1 MNKTIYKRFNIELVA
16 ESQEKYESIKINDK
30 QVISTEIEA
39 QVNKIFR
46 LNRKPEEYLILL
58 CLNTKNYINGIF
70 EVTHGNDMTTTAP
83 IANILKRALLVNSNK
98 IIICHNHPSG
108 DLTPS
113 QSDYIF
119 TDHLYDA
126 AELIGIKL
134 LDHIIIGNNN
144 DYNSILNKKV
154 GVKV

>member
-30 QVISTEIEA
+30 QVISTEIAA

-58 CLNTKNYINGIF
+58 CLNAKNYINGIF

-144 DYNSILNKKV
+144 DYSSILNKKV

>member
-1 MNKTIYKRFNIELVA
+1 MNKTIYKRFNIELV
-16 ESQEKYESIKINDK
+16 EEGQEQYESIKIKNTK
-30 QVISTEIEA
+30 ITSTQIA
-39 QVNKIFR
+39 TQVNKIFR

-70 EVTHGNDMTTTAP
+70 EVSHGNDMTTTAP

-134 LDHIIIGNNN
+134 LDHIIIGNND
-144 DYNSILNKKV
+144 DYNSILGKKE
-154 GVKV
+154 GVKI

>member
-16 ESQEKYESIKINDK
+16 EDQEQYESIKIKDK
-30 QVISTEIEA
+30 QVASTEVA
-39 QVNKIFR
+39 TQVNKIFR

-58 CLNTKNYINGIF
+58 CLNAKNYINGIF
-70 EVTHGNDMTTTAP
+70 EVSHGNDMSTAAP
-83 IANILKRALLVNSNK
+83 VANILKRALLVNSSK

-108 DLTPS
+108 NLTPS
-113 QSDYIF
+113 KADYQL
-119 TDHLYDA
+119 TDQLYDA
-126 AELIGIKL
+126 AELIGIQL
-134 LDHIIIGNNN
+134 LDHIIIGNND

>member
-1 MNKTIYKRFNIELVA
+1 MNKTIYKRFNIELVE
-16 ESQEKYESIKINDK
+16 ESQEQYESIEIKDTK
-30 QVISTEIEA
+30 VASTEIAA

-70 EVTHGNDMTTTAP
+70 EISHGNDMSTAAP
-83 IANILKRALLVNSNK
+83 VANILKRALLTNSNK

-108 DLTPS
+108 NLTPS
-113 QSDYIF
+113 KADSQL
-119 TDHLYDA
+119 TDRLHA
-126 AELIGIKL
+126 AASLIGIQL

-144 DYNSILNKKV
+144 DYKSILNKKV

>member
-30 QVISTEIEA
+30 QVISTEIAA
-39 QVNKIFR
+39 QVNKIFK

>member
-30 QVISTEIEA
+30 QVISTEIAA

-134 LDHIIIGNNN
+134 LYHIIIGNNN

>member
-1 MNKTIYKRFNIELVA
+1 
-16 ESQEKYESIKINDK
+16 
-30 QVISTEIEA
+30 
-39 QVNKIFR
+39 
-46 LNRKPEEYLILL
+46 
-58 CLNTKNYINGIF
+58 
-70 EVTHGNDMTTTAP
+70 MTTTAP

-134 LDHIIIGNNN
+134 LDHIIIGNND
-144 DYNSILNKKV
+144 DYNSILGKKE
-154 GVKV
+154 GVKI

>member
-1 MNKTIYKRFNIELVA
+1 MNKTIYKRFNIELVE
-16 ESQEKYESIKINDK
+16 ESQEQYESIEIKDTK
-30 QVISTEIEA
+30 VASTEIAA

-70 EVTHGNDMTTTAP
+70 EISHGNDMSTAAP
-83 IANILKRALLVNSNK
+83 VANILKRALLTNSNK

-108 DLTPS
+108 NLTPS
-113 QSDYIF
+113 KADSQL
-119 TDHLYDA
+119 TDRLHA
-126 AELIGIKL
+126 AASLIGIQL

-144 DYNSILNKKV
+144 DYKSILNKKV
-154 GVKV
+154 GAKG

>member
-1 MNKTIYKRFNIELVA
+1 MNKTIYKRFNIELVE
-16 ESQEKYESIKINDK
+16 ESQEQYESIEIKDTK
-30 QVISTEIEA
+30 VASTEIAA

-70 EVTHGNDMTTTAP
+70 EISHGNDMSTIAP
-83 IANILKRALLVNSNK
+83 VANILKRALLTNSNK

-108 DLTPS
+108 NLTPS
-113 QSDYIF
+113 KADYQL
-119 TDHLYDA
+119 TDRLHA
-126 AELIGIKL
+126 AASLIGIQL

-144 DYNSILNKKV
+144 DYKSILNKKV
-154 GVKV
+154 GAKG